1 MFLILL
7 HSFLFSLYD
16 FETVWLKLIFSI
28 AYFIR
33 KNYKGSCIPYLVLL
47 KLYQVL
53 GKGNLVAVFM
63 EKHRKKIFWV
73 LVVAAFASIFVY
85 NFLTP
90 YMSDDYFYKIEVRQA
105 KSLFDLFRQQYRE
118 YLSNS
123 GRVIGQ
129 FNIRLS
135 LVFSKQIFNVVNSVM
150 FTGLTLLIY
159 ANVRRKK
166 KYDVLALLLVITFL
180 WKFTVDFG
188 QTMLWICGSCNYL
201 WGSVIILGYV
211 TFFRRLLS
219 RAERI
224 KHPVLAAAGT
234 FFFGIAAGWC
244 NENTS
249 GGGLLLVL
257 LFGANFWWDRKRE
270 GKKAFYPFMGA
281 AALGMCCGIL
291 GMILAPGVRNRS
303 QVMREDEYTGFV
315 GLLSKIYKISM
326 TVRDLFFVL
335 FVMIAI
341 VLVALAVQKQ
351 LCTWSQIR
359 RNETVLFTVTGIAT
373 CYALAIAP
381 TTMDRA
387 FFGAGVF
394 LFIACIQG
402 IMDAAREEMIL
413 RIAKYS
419 LVSVLCLWFAFNYLD
434 NLVNLARIYREEK
447 ERITMLVEEKA
458 DPDGTGIVV
467 LPKLRQEFQ
476 NPYSNMHDSDLE
488 EDKDF
493 WINLFYEVYYDV
505 GNITAIPREE
515 WEELYGEGAE

>member
-1 MFLILL
+1 
-7 HSFLFSLYD
+7 
-16 FETVWLKLIFSI
+16 
-28 AYFIR
+28 
-33 KNYKGSCIPYLVLL
+33 
-47 KLYQVL
+47 
-53 GKGNLVAVFM
+53 
-63 EKHRKKIFWV
+63 
-73 LVVAAFASIFVY
+73 
-85 NFLTP
+85 
-90 YMSDDYFYKIEVRQA
+90 
-105 KSLFDLFRQQYRE
+105 
-118 YLSNS
+118 
-123 GRVIGQ
+123 
-129 FNIRLS
+129 
-135 LVFSKQIFNVVNSVM
+135 
-150 FTGLTLLIY
+150 
-159 ANVRRKK
+159 
-166 KYDVLALLLVITFL
+166 
-180 WKFTVDFG
+180 
-188 QTMLWICGSCNYL
+188 
-201 WGSVIILGYV
+201 
-211 TFFRRLLS
+211 
-219 RAERI
+219 
-224 KHPVLAAAGT
+224 
-234 FFFGIAAGWC
+234 
-244 NENTS
+244 
-249 GGGLLLVL
+249 
-257 LFGANFWWDRKRE
+257 
-270 GKKAFYPFMGA
+270 
-281 AALGMCCGIL
+281 
-291 GMILAPGVRNRS
+291 
-303 QVMREDEYTGFV
+303 MREDEYTGFV

-476 NPYSNMHDSDLE
+476 NPYSNMHDSDLDG
-488 EDKDF
+488 DKDF

-515 WEELYGEGAE
+515 WEELYGESAE